1 MVYVIVM
8 SEKNERFHIGI
19 EKKACAEGC
28 FSPLIHSNRYKD
40 STVVSDCQLLL
51 SFPME
56 AVVAVSY
63 AWHRT
68 AGFISDH

>member
-1 MVYVIVM
+1 LR
-8 SEKNERFHIGI
+8 KRL
-19 EKKACAEGC
+19 APEGC

-68 AGFISDH
+68 AGFIPDH